1 MIKILSVFIW
11 YLIFSFIFN
20 GLDLLEWHMF
30 GKIIFVIIVIV
41 IVGDDD

>member
-1 MIKILSVFIW
+1 MIKVLTVFLW

-20 GLDLLEWHMF
+20 KLDLLEWHMF
-30 GKIIFVIIVIV
+30 GKIIFVIVVIV

>member
-1 MIKILSVFIW
+1 MIKILGVLFW

-20 GLDLLEWHMF
+20 ELDLLEWHMF
-30 GKIIFVIIVIV
+30 GKIIFVIIVII